1 MNTALCRIVKCM
13 IGAASAFMTVAAM
26 TLLSCIIY
34 VGEGTSLQ
42 MIIATTSCCVG
53 GAITAIILLVWET
66 ANCLSVT
73 YSPANLRQTENS
85 TSSFLHRFDTRKH
98 SRKTHRH
105 YLNGFSMSGKIT
117 GDGGRSTN
125 KENN

>member
-34 VGEGTSLQ
+34 AGEGTSWQ
-42 MIIATTSCCVG
+42 MIVVTTSLFVG

-66 ANCLSVT
+66 VNCLSVT
-73 YSPANLRQTENS
+73 YSHANWKPMENS
-85 TSSFLHRFDTRKH
+85 TSNFLHRFDTSKP

-105 YLNGFSMSGKIT
+105 YLNGFSMSGKRT
-117 GDGGRSTN
+117 GDGGHSTN